1 MFLDNFYLDRKSNL
15 SVMLSSIL
23 RPRPC
28 LSPLHK
34 TVFNFVTYVCP
45 IQNIKNWKE
54 KKKNNKKQNE
64 TTTKKKTTNTTR
76 IIFTCKEKNL
86 KKPF

>member
-1 MFLDNFYLDRKSNL
+1 
-15 SVMLSSIL
+15 MLSSIL

-54 KKKNNKKQNE
+54 KKKTTKNKMKQQQKKKQPTPLE
-64 TTTKKKTTNTTR
+64 LFLHVKRRTLKSLFKK
-76 IIFTCKEKNL
+76 
-86 KKPF
+86 